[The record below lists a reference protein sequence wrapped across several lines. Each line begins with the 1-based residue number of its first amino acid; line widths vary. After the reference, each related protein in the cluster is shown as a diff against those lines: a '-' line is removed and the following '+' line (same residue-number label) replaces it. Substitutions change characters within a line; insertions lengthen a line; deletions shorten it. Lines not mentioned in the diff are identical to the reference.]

1 MTVSNCIWDLS
12 LHYHLILII
21 FFGRKYMPF
30 KKPDG
35 HLKVIKLLNKK
46 NVSYKMLDLR
56 NYTLYDTHY
65 IIQPA
70 DEQFRLSIE

>member
-1 MTVSNCIWDLS
+1 
-12 LHYHLILII
+12 
-21 FFGRKYMPF
+21 MPF